1 MSYKNGFV
9 ILLSWSAFAA
19 LPAFS
24 QEELY
29 RQEISGQAFGSFVEE
44 TSQNGVNQKA
54 TDGGGALANYR
65 FLFNT
70 HNGIEINYGYSVNT
84 QIYNSASAELG
95 VKSYSNEAT
104 ASYVF
109 RLPFNRWSLFALGGT
124 GAIIFDAK
132 DTPRVGDQARVA
144 GVYGAGID
152 VDITRQLFVRAQY
165 RGLIYNS
172 PTYDLRLLAGMD
184 RITQRFE
191 PSIGFG
197 WRW

>member
-1 MSYKNGFV
+1 MSYKNSFV
-9 ILLSWSAFAA
+9 ILLTWSAFAA

-24 QEELY
+24 QEEFY

-44 TSQNGVNQKA
+44 TSQNSIKQKA
-54 TDGGGALANYR
+54 TDSGGALANYR
-65 FLFNT
+65 FLFNE
-70 HNGIEINYGYSVNT
+70 HNSVEINYGYSVNT
-84 QIYNSASAELG
+84 QIYNWASAALG
-95 VKSYSNEAT
+95 VRSYSNEAT

-109 RLPFNRWSLFALGGT
+109 RLPFNRWSLFALAGT

-132 DTPRVGDQARVA
+132 DTHGVGDQARAA
-144 GVYGAGID
+144 GVYGAGVD
-152 VDITRQLFVRAQY
+152 ADITSHLFVRAEY
-165 RGLIYNS
+165 RGLLYNS
-172 PTYDLRLLAGMD
+172 PTYDLRVLAGMD